1 MICPRPTTKKPLLRI
16 AEVFLIRSNGE
27 PYGKEALR
35 SCMERFAVKRGLE
48 KEIGG
53 NAGLARI
60 ATTYF
65 DDIQVDVEGVFTG
78 SFAILT
84 RINGHFGSDGKLV
97 VDVEQMRGEELSNL
111 LSSDG
116 GRERAMESR
125 KKWSLFLDEVTGYS
139 PKQRG
144 DKAKED
150 AKKFSKAKSA
160 IKMAHKMMEMSKT
173 VDQATIDIANT
184 MIAELQTM
192 IDSGTPPAE
201 GKVKKLNDLI

>member
-1 MICPRPTTKKPLLRI
+1 
-16 AEVFLIRSNGE
+16 
-27 PYGKEALR
+27 
-35 SCMERFAVKRGLE
+35 MERFAVKRGLE

-97 VDVEQMRGEELSNL
+97 VDVEQMKGEELSNL

-125 KKWSLFLDEVTGYS
+125 KKWSSFLDEVTGYS

-192 IDSGTPPAE
+192 IDSGTPPSE

>member
-1 MICPRPTTKKPLLRI
+1 
-16 AEVFLIRSNGE
+16 
-27 PYGKEALR
+27 
-35 SCMERFAVKRGLE
+35 MERFAVKRGLE
-48 KEIGG
+48 KKIGG

-65 DDIQVDVEGVFTG
+65 DDIQVNSEGVFTG

-84 RINGHFGSDGKLV
+84 RITGEFGSDGKLV
-97 VDVEQMRGEELSNL
+97 VDVEQMKGDVLKEF

-116 GRERAMESR
+116 GREKAMDSR
-125 KKWSLFLDEVTGYS
+125 KKWSSFLDEVTGYS

-144 DKAKED
+144 DKAKEN

-160 IKMAHKMMEMSKT
+160 IKMAHKMMEMSKS
-173 VDQATIDIANT
+173 VDQDTINTANE
-184 MIAELQTM
+184 MIAELQAM
-192 IDSGTPPAE
+192 IDSGTPPSE

>member
-1 MICPRPTTKKPLLRI
+1 LTQRQLQENPSYAL
-16 AEVFLIRSNGE
+16 EVVFPIHLNGE
-27 PYGKEALR
+27 PYGKEALPR
-35 SCMERFAVKRGLE
+35 SMERFAVKRGLE
-48 KEIGG
+48 KNIGG

-65 DDIQVDVEGVFTG
+65 DEIQVDAEGVFTG

-97 VDVEQMRGEELSNL
+97 MDVEQMKGENLTNFLSA
-111 LSSDG
+111 DG
-116 GRERAMESR
+116 GRETAMLSR
-125 KKWSLFLDEVTGYS
+125 QKWSSFLDEVTGYS

-160 IKMAHKMMEMSKT
+160 IKMAYKMMEMSKSI
-173 VDQATIDIANT
+173 DQPTIDTANT
-184 MIAELQTM
+184 MIAELQAM
-192 IDSGTPPAE
+192 IDSGTPPSE

>member
-1 MICPRPTTKKPLLRI
+1 
-16 AEVFLIRSNGE
+16 
-27 PYGKEALR
+27 
-35 SCMERFAVKRGLE
+35 MERFAVKRGLE
-48 KEIGG
+48 KNIGG

-65 DDIQVDVEGVFTG
+65 DDIQVNAEGVFTG

-84 RINGHFGSDGKLV
+84 NITGHFGSDGKLV
-97 VDVEQMRGEELSNL
+97 VDVEQMKGEDLNAF

-116 GRERAMESR
+116 GREKALDSR
-125 KKWSLFLDEVTGYS
+125 KKWSSFLDEVTGYS

-160 IKMAHKMMEMSKT
+160 IKMAHKMMEMSKSI
-173 VDQATIDIANT
+173 DQETIDTANA
-184 MIAELQTM
+184 MIAELQGM
-192 IDSGTPPAE
+192 IDSGTPPSE

>member
-1 MICPRPTTKKPLLRI
+1 
-16 AEVFLIRSNGE
+16 
-27 PYGKEALR
+27 
-35 SCMERFAVKRGLE
+35 MERFAVKRGLE
-48 KEIGG
+48 KNIGG
-53 NAGLARI
+53 NAGLARV

-65 DDIQVDVEGVFTG
+65 DDIQVDAEGVFTG

-97 VDVEQMRGEELSNL
+97 VDVEQMKGEDLNEFLSAE
-111 LSSDG
+111 G

-125 KKWSLFLDEVTGYS
+125 KKWSAFLDEVTGYS

-150 AKKFSKAKSA
+150 GKKFSKAKSA
-160 IKMAHKMMEMSKT
+160 IKMAHKMMEMSKNIN
-173 VDQATIDIANT
+173 QETIDKANA
-184 MIAELQTM
+184 MITELQTM
-192 IDSGTPPAE
+192 IDSGNPPSE

>member
-16 AEVFLIRSNGE
+16 EEVFLIHSNGE
-27 PYGKEALR
+27 PYDKEALR
-35 SCMERFAVKRGLE
+35 RCMERFAVKRGLE

-65 DDIQVDVEGVFTG
+65 DDIQVDAEGVFTG

-97 VDVEQMRGEELSNL
+97 VDVEQMKGEELGNL
-111 LSSDG
+111 LSADG

-125 KKWSLFLDEVTGYS
+125 KKWSSFLDEVTGYS

-150 AKKFSKAKSA
+150 GKKFSKAKSA

-173 VDQATIDIANT
+173 VDQATIEIANT
-184 MIAELQTM
+184 MIAELQAM
-192 IDSGTPPAE
+192 IDSGTPPSE

>member
-16 AEVFLIRSNGE
+16 EEVFLIRSNGE

-65 DDIQVDVEGVFTG
+65 DDIQVDAEGVFTG

-97 VDVEQMRGEELSNL
+97 VDVEQMKGEELSNL

-125 KKWSLFLDEVTGYS
+125 KKWSSFLDEVTGYS

-192 IDSGTPPAE
+192 IDSGTPPSE

>member
-16 AEVFLIRSNGE
+16 EEVFLIRSNGE

-125 KKWSLFLDEVTGYS
+125 KKWSSFLDEVTGYS

-192 IDSGTPPAE
+192 IDSGTPPSE

>member
-1 MICPRPTTKKPLLRI
+1 
-16 AEVFLIRSNGE
+16 
-27 PYGKEALR
+27 
-35 SCMERFAVKRGLE
+35 MERFAVKRGLE

-84 RINGHFGSDGKLV
+84 RINGHF

-125 KKWSLFLDEVTGYS
+125 KKWSSFLDEVTGYS

-192 IDSGTPPAE
+192 IDSGTPPSE

>member
-1 MICPRPTTKKPLLRI
+1 
-16 AEVFLIRSNGE
+16 
-27 PYGKEALR
+27 
-35 SCMERFAVKRGLE
+35 MERFAVKRGLE
-48 KEIGG
+48 KNIGG
-53 NAGLARI
+53 NAGLARV

-65 DDIQVDVEGVFTG
+65 DDIQVDAEGVFTG

-97 VDVEQMRGEELSNL
+97 VDVEQMEGEDLNEFLSAE
-111 LSSDG
+111 G

-125 KKWSLFLDEVTGYS
+125 KKWSTFLDEVTGYS

-150 AKKFSKAKSA
+150 GKKFSKAKSA
-160 IKMAHKMMEMSKT
+160 IKMAHKMMEMSKSIN
-173 VDQATIDIANT
+173 QETIDKANA
-184 MIAELQTM
+184 MINELQTM
-192 IDSGTPPAE
+192 IDSGNPPSE